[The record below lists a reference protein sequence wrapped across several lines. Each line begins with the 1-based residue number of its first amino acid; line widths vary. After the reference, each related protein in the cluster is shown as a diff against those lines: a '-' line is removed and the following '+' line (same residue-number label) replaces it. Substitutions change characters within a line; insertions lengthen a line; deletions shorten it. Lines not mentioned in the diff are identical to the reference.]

1 MQYTKGVWEQLV
13 VSAAGILI
21 MIAAAWLLDRVEKV
35 PEPVRRAD
43 RVRGTSATGRLAMT
57 SRSQRKI

>member
-35 PEPVRRAD
+35 PSLFVEPTEFEA
-43 RVRGTSATGRLAMT
+43 LA
-57 SRSQRKI
+57 RPAGSQ